1 MSTKAQ
7 LADLLTKA
15 LIAARF
21 KLLYSNLQL
30 QELPFRLR
38 GVLEQTK
45 QKILKLP
52 NLKLLQIILRPLPTE
67 AA

>member
-30 QELPFRLR
+30 QELPFQLR
-38 GVLEQTK
+38 GCIGADE
-45 QKILKLP
+45 
-52 NLKLLQIILRPLPTE
+52 TE
-67 AA
+67 DIEASKSQAVADTQAIAN